1 MGNSENTTAEA
12 LEFGGI
18 SAAKY
23 QEKAHSLVG

>member
-1 MGNSENTTAEA
+1 MGNSENTTAEV
-12 LEFGGI
+12 LGFEGI